1 MKARF
6 AAPWLALALRIA
18 DCGAAV
24 YTHVD
29 PVSGMTVV
37 SNVPDPKAA
46 SRTPAAPQSGVQG
59 AAFPR
64 VSSAQQKQMDGTRR
78 DILQAELS
86 NEQKALDAAAARRD
100 AAEIVR
106 RHVANVEALKREL
119 AGVR

>member
-6 AAPWLALALRIA
+6 AAPWLALALLMA
-18 DCGAAV
+18 DSAAAV

-37 SNVPDPKAA
+37 SNMPDPKGAPRA
-46 SRTPAAPQSGVQG
+46 PAAPLPGGQA

-64 VSSAQQKQMDGTRR
+64 VSGAQQKQMDGTRR
-78 DILQAELS
+78 AILQAELS

-100 AAEIVR
+100 VAEIVR